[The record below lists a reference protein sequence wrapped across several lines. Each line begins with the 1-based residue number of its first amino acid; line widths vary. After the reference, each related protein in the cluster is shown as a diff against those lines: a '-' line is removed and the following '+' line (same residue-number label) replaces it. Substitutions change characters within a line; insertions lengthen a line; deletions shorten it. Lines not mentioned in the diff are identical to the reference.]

1 MNALITAEEVSA
13 LARPIYAD
21 EEIVSSIIAESERE
35 DIKPRIGDRLY
46 LTLKTKGVDELTN
59 EESLLL
65 NGGQW
70 TSSNG
75 DVHYLEGLKTALA
88 YFVYSRIVRDGNIQ
102 STRYGARIKSDE
114 NSTSTEDTE
123 RQRQYRQAFAS
134 ADRYLAECLAF
145 INRNSSALGECGREK
160 KMRSNRTKFRVVGT
174 GGGAV
179 SSPVCNSGGGILD
192 SEEIIKILGYTPAN
206 AAEIPDMSRVYELP
220 DGGIPERDLS
230 GDVQDALAKGKTAS
244 SDLSTFRPE
253 VERALSE
260 RVRYADVVDG
270 LDSPETDKPLSAN
283 QGRVLKDGLTELG
296 LKVDGLSSH
305 VDIPVTAGQPFSR
318 IIPVSLL
325 AGDTF
330 SVSVVGDN
338 IGTQVAFYA
347 NSISTEIGRASV
359 NGGEVVLTAPINMSN
374 LIIFR
379 AGTYISSS
387 GDISVAVVFNKSL
400 DDRIKNV
407 EQSLMAEKAK
417 SVNPFS
423 IDTNIVSID
432 ILNYSSFVF
441 TLKLSF
447 AYLENPYVSIWVNG
461 IKNTINLSSFIDLTL
476 ESGGALVYDIATG
489 SAKIIANGSS
499 WSDSYINLLSIAR
512 KTLAMNPIFEGI
524 LSKYVTGH
532 MIVSLANDDVTIE
545 DTASYST
552 KITFNSANS
561 LIINF
566 NDVNNRSV
574 TIPAGTNFTLAG
586 AQMLILNSSNALEV
600 VAVNTANATGGHYI
614 PLLVHTSKNSMTGIL
629 MEAFIK
635 SAYIKSS
642 KIKNVYDFSVS
653 VDNPYWSPSYQ
664 GSILYAEPLLAKGI
678 FVKFDSLRFVANGT
692 RLIKTW
698 SDLKSDLA
706 STGTFGKSSE
716 VVDDCLLLSQ
726 YSYGSQ
732 ILYYDFDTSKFMVK
746 VDNQQITGNYI
757 ILANANGS
765 KGDGIIGQQYENRL
779 INNKSKFLDEVN
791 ISYIDEVREKD
802 ISILPAKDNFCFAFF
817 SDNHYS
823 ITNGKGHYVSPTN
836 AIVKDIDTFIGLD
849 AILNGGD
856 NIVYGSKSKVQGLTA
871 LFKMFDTIDLGKYV
885 PCVGNHDFNSV
896 ADGGV
901 TINTDE
907 WIITNKELETLF
919 FRKVETSARPNGK
932 LYYYRDF
939 EQKKVRII
947 VLDTM
952 DVPIE
957 FNDNGTIKYDP
968 VSIHGL
974 SQSQLEWLD
983 SALDL
988 TSKTDADAWKIV
1000 ILMHVGAYF
1009 TTEGF
1014 TQNTNTLTNRL
1025 GLRAM
1030 LSAFVNRSSYSYSYT
1045 DTEHDG
1051 IFTMSINGNM
1061 GNRQGKLVAV
1071 LSGHA
1076 HADAYVNTDG
1086 FNAIQIDTS
1095 SCIEVIGRDPSPFTF
1110 DETCIDVVTLDDQQ
1124 GKIVLKRFGYGSDR
1138 EYPYDVVE

>member
-1 MNALITAEEVSA
+1 MAN
-13 LARPIYAD
+13 YND
-21 EEIVSSIIAESERE
+21 
-35 DIKPRIGDRLY
+35 
-46 LTLKTKGVDELTN
+46 
-59 EESLLL
+59 
-65 NGGQW
+65 
-70 TSSNG
+70 
-75 DVHYLEGLKTALA
+75 LKTA
-88 YFVYSRIVRDGNIQ
+88 IQ
-102 STRYGARIKSDE
+102 SVIKANGNQEITGEIMQNALLSMINSLGAEYQFAGVATIDTKPGAPDAKVFYIANGKGSYTNFGGLE
-114 NSTSTEDTE
+114 VTEDDVVILYWDSSWHKVSTGI
-123 RQRQYRQAFAS
+123 AS
-134 ADRYLAECLAF
+134 
-145 INRNSSALGECGREK
+145 NEK
-160 KMRSNRTKFRVVGT
+160 
-174 GGGAV
+174 
-179 SSPVCNSGGGILD
+179 
-192 SEEIIKILGYTPAN
+192 
-206 AAEIPDMSRVYELP
+206 
-220 DGGIPERDLS
+220 
-230 GDVQDALAKGKTAS
+230 
-244 SDLSTFRPE
+244 
-253 VERALSE
+253 LSE
-260 RVRYADVVDG
+260 
-270 LDSPETDKPLSAN
+270 LS
-283 QGRVLKDGLTELG
+283 Q
-296 LKVDGLSSH
+296 KVDGVSSH
-305 VDIPVTAGQPFSR
+305 VDIPVTAGQPLSR
-318 IIPVSLL
+318 TIPVSLL

-338 IGTQVAFYA
+338 IGTQVIFYA
-347 NSISTEIGRASV
+347 NNISTEIGRASV

-387 GDISVAVVFNKSL
+387 GDISVDVVFNKGF
-400 DDRIKNV
+400 DDRIEDV
-407 EQSLMAEKAK
+407 EQSLGNVSTDVQSLKAK

-447 AYLENPYVSIWVNG
+447 AYSANPYVSIWVNG
-461 IKNTINLSSFIDLTL
+461 IKKTIDLSSFIDLTL
-476 ESGGALVYDIATG
+476 ESGGAFVYDIATNA
-489 SAKIIANGSS
+489 AKTIANGSS
-499 WSDSYINLLSIAR
+499 WSDSYVNLLSIAR
-512 KTLAMNPIFEGI
+512 KTLSMNPIFEGI
-524 LSKYVTGH
+524 LSKYVTEH

-574 TIPAGTNFTLAG
+574 IIPAGTNFTLAG
-586 AQMLILNSSNALEV
+586 AQMLILNSSDALEV

-716 VVDDCLLLSQ
+716 IVDDCLILSQ

-732 ILYYDFDTSKFMVK
+732 ILYYDFDASKFMVK

-757 ILANANGS
+757 ILAHANGS
-765 KGDGIIGQQYENRL
+765 KGDGIIGQQYDNRL
-779 INNKSKFLDEVN
+779 VNNKSKFLDEVN

-802 ISILPAKDNFCFAFF
+802 ISILPARDNFCFAFF

-836 AIVKDIDTFIGLD
+836 AIIKDIDTFIGLD

-856 NIVYGSKSKVQGLTA
+856 NIMYGSKSKVQGLTA
-871 LFKMFDTIDLGKYV
+871 LFKMFDTIDLDKYV

-957 FNDNGTIKYDP
+957 FNTNGTIKYDP

-988 TSKTDADAWKIV
+988 TGKTDADNWKIV

-1061 GNRQGKLVAV
+1061 ANRQGKLVAV

-1095 SCIEVIGRDPSPFTF
+1095 SCIEVIGRNPSPFTF

-1124 GKIVLKRFGYGSDR
+1124 SKIVLKRFGYGSDR
-1138 EYPYDVVE
+1138 EYPYDVQ